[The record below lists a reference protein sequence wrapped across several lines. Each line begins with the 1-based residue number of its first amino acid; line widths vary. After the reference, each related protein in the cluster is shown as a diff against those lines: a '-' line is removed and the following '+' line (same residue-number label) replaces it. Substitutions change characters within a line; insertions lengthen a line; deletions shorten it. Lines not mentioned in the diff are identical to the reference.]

1 MSKELEKKSSYFV
14 LGWENVIL
22 QGAEASG
29 YWEPRY
35 GGFTGLVML
44 LKRAEYAVDSDGDY

>member
-14 LGWENVIL
+14 LGWGNGIL
-22 QGAEASG
+22 HGVEASG
-29 YWEPRY
+29 YSEPGY

-44 LKRAEYAVDSDGDY
+44 LKRAEDPMDSDGDY

>member
-14 LGWENVIL
+14 LGWGNGIL
-22 QGAEASG
+22 HGVEASG
-29 YWEPRY
+29 YSEPGY

-44 LKRAEYAVDSDGDY
+44 LKRAEDPMDSDGEY

>member
-14 LGWENVIL
+14 LGWGNVIL

-44 LKRAEYAVDSDGDY
+44 LKRAEDAMDSDGDY